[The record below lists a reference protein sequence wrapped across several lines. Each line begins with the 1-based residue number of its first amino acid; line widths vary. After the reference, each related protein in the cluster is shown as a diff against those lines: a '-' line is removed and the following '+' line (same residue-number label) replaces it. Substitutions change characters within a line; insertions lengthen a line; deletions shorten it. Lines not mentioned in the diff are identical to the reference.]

1 MTTAIADNI
10 PAPISEAANTPERVL
25 KDVFG
30 YDAFRDGQDKVIHHV
45 CNGGDALVLLPTG
58 GGKSLCYQIP
68 ALVCEG
74 TAVVVSPLISLMQD
88 QVEQLK
94 ALGVKAAYLNS
105 TLEQEAQARI
115 NDELQSGKLDL
126 LYVSPERLMQ
136 YYFQQALSHANISLF
151 AIDEAHCVSHWGH
164 DFRQDYRS
172 LGQIKSRFPNI
183 PVIGLTATADTATQA
198 DILTQLN
205 LNDPLVYK
213 GSFDRPNIRY
223 RVMNKYK
230 AFDQVVDY
238 VKQQDGSGIIY
249 CNSRAKVDDLFAKLC
264 RQGFRCAAYHAG
276 MDNDEREL
284 VQRQFLN
291 DKVDIVVATVAF
303 GMGIN
308 KSNVRYVVHHDVPR
322 SVESYYQE
330 TGRAGRDGLESEAL
344 LLFDEKDAA
353 RVKQWIEQ
361 GEIPERNNI
370 ELQKFAAMEAFSEA
384 QTCRRQVLLNYFSE
398 FSDIACGNCD
408 ICLDP
413 PKMIDGLVIAQKVLS
428 CIFRLSQQA
437 SSQYV
442 IDVLRGKQ
450 LRRLQEAGHHQ
461 LSTYGIGKDK
471 SDNYWNN
478 IINQLVHKGLIR
490 VDITAHAALR
500 LTEAARPVLK
510 GDVAVQLAVPRLE
523 FKPDKKKAKH
533 APANYD
539 RTLFTRLKHLRK
551 VLAEE
556 NEVPP
561 YVVFSDA
568 TLVDMACKLPTTR
581 NTLLDVSGVG
591 QTKLERYGDA
601 FMQLIND
608 YINRDD

>member
-1 MTTAIADNI
+1 MITALATSDL
-10 PAPISEAANTPERVL
+10 PAHSHNAVSPESVL

-30 YDAFRDGQDKVIHHV
+30 YGEFRDGQGEVIHHV
-45 CNGGDALVLLPTG
+45 CQGGDALVLLPTG

-68 ALVCEG
+68 ALVREG
-74 TAVVVSPLISLMQD
+74 TAIVVSPLISLMQD

-94 ALGVKAAYLNS
+94 ALGVKADYLNS
-105 TLEQEAQARI
+105 TLDAEAQANI
-115 NDELQSGKLDL
+115 NDSLITGKLDL

-136 YYFQQALSHANISLF
+136 YAFQQLLGRASIALF

-164 DFRQDYRS
+164 DFRQDYRA
-172 LGQIKSRFPNI
+172 LGKIKSRFSHI

-205 LNDPLVYK
+205 LNAPLVYK

-223 RVMNKYK
+223 RVMSKYK
-230 AFDQVVDY
+230 AFDQVVSY
-238 VKQQDGSGIIY
+238 VKQQEGSGIIY
-249 CNSRAKVDDLFAKLC
+249 CNSRAKVDDLHNKLF
-264 RQGFRCAAYHAG
+264 RLGFRCAAYHAG
-276 MDNDEREL
+276 MDSDEREL

-291 DKVDIVVATVAF
+291 DKIDIVVATVAF

-361 GEIPERNNI
+361 GESGDRNHI

-384 QTCRRQVLLNYFSE
+384 QTCRRQVLLNYFSQ
-398 FSDIACGNCD
+398 FSDSACGNCD

-428 CIFRLSQQA
+428 CILRLSQQA
-437 SSQYV
+437 SSQYI

-450 LRRLQEAGHHQ
+450 LKKLQEAGHHK

-471 SDNYWNN
+471 SDSYWHN
-478 IINQLVHKGLIR
+478 ILNQLVHKGLIR
-490 VDITAHAALR
+490 VDITAYAALR

-510 GDVAVQLAVPRLE
+510 GEVPVQLAVPRLE
-523 FKPDKKKAKH
+523 FKPDKKTKQ

-568 TLVDMACKLPTTR
+568 TLVDMACKLPVNRT
-581 NTLLDVSGVG
+581 TLLEVSGVG
-591 QTKLERYGDA
+591 QTKLDRYGDA
-601 FMQLIND
+601 FIKLIDD
-608 YINRDD
+608 YIHRDS